1 MTAQIAVSPMQRSR
15 GEAMVSLSRNRDM
28 LRIGTLRQQ
37 GSAKVILP
45 HCGTDT
51 EAVFL
56 NTSGGLT
63 GGDSLRYAVHLGD
76 GVKMTATTQTAERA
90 YKSTSGAARVL
101 VDLTVGQDGWID
113 WLPQETIL
121 FDAACLDRR
130 TQVTLGEGAGCLLL
144 EMVVLGRA
152 AMGETVGQVHLR
164 DWREVR
170 RNGAPLMVE
179 PLSLGP
185 DSLTS
190 GVAGL
195 NGMRAF
201 ASLALIAPD
210 AADMLAPLRDA
221 LTEPGVIGAASALEG
236 RLMLRLMAADGW
248 PLRRQIARCLGL
260 LRRGRP
266 LPRVWQ
272 M

>member
-1 MTAQIAVSPMQRSR
+1 
-15 GEAMVSLSRNRDM
+15 MVSLARTAGVT
-28 LRIGTLRQQ
+28 RIGTLRQQ

-45 HCGTDT
+45 HCGDQP
-51 EAVFL
+51 EVVFL

-63 GGDSLRYAVHLGD
+63 GGDSLTYSVVLGD
-76 GVKMTATTQTAERA
+76 DVAATATTQTAERA
-90 YKSTSGAARVL
+90 YKSSSGLARVN
-101 VDLTVGQDGWID
+101 VDLTVGRDGWID

-121 FDAACLDRR
+121 FDAAKLDRR

-144 EMVVLGRA
+144 ETVVLGRA
-152 AMGETVGQVHLR
+152 AMGESLSDVVLR

-170 RNGAPLMVE
+170 RAGKPLMVE
-179 PLSLGP
+179 PLLLTQS
-185 DSLTS
+185 SLTS

-195 NGMRAF
+195 DGARAF
-201 ASLALIAPD
+201 ASLAMIAPG
-210 AADMLAPLRDA
+210 AGDA
-221 LTEPGVIGAASALEG
+221 LAVLRGILDEPGVTGAASVLEG

-272 M
+272 L

>member
-1 MTAQIAVSPMQRSR
+1 MTAQFEINPLQRSR
-15 GEAMVSLSRNRDM
+15 GEAMVSLSRDGDVM
-28 LRIGTLRQQ
+28 RIGTLRQQ

-45 HCGTDT
+45 HCGANT

-63 GGDSLRYAVHLGD
+63 GGDILKYAVHLGY
-76 GVKMTATTQTAERA
+76 GVQATATTQTAERA
-90 YKSTSGAARVL
+90 YKSTSGPARVS
-101 VDLTVGQDGWID
+101 VDLTVGRDGWID

-121 FDAACLDRR
+121 FDAARLDRR
-130 TQVTLGEGAGCLLL
+130 TEVTLGEGAGCLLL

-152 AMGETVGQVHLR
+152 AMGETLAQVQLR

-170 RNGAPLMVE
+170 RNGAPVMVE

-201 ASLALIAPD
+201 ASLALIAPG
-210 AADMLAPLRDA
+210 AADMLAPLRA
-221 LTEPGVIGAASALEG
+221 ELTEPGVIGAASALDG